1 MTDTN
6 PEPFVPYR
14 ERPPLDKGEII
25 TWRELES
32 GMLFE
37 PGVLSD
43 PRRRRVRGTPIPV
56 EANESYIIGSED
68 LDGTPKGGVEGCND
82 DFYRRTYDENGQAVY
97 VIDYEL
103 SPILHLDEPL
113 EIGTHVAWK
122 YDPRITG
129 IIVGFCTIDNS
140 VDPLASDNLTWN
152 GSIVRLD
159 GEPFR
164 SDAIPAHVTF
174 HFPVETAQ
182 LMRVPDGADEHRS
195 EV

>member
-43 PRRRRVRGTPIPV
+43 PRRRRVRGTPIP
-56 EANESYIIGSED
+56 
-68 LDGTPKGGVEGCND
+68 
-82 DFYRRTYDENGQAVY
+82 
-97 VIDYEL
+97 
-103 SPILHLDEPL
+103 
-113 EIGTHVAWK
+113 
-122 YDPRITG
+122 
-129 IIVGFCTIDNS
+129 
-140 VDPLASDNLTWN
+140 N